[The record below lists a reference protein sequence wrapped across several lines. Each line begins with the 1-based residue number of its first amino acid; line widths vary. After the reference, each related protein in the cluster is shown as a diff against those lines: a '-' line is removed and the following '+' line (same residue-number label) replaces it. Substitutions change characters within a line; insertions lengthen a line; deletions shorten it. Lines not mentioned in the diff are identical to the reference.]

1 MGKNLKDD
9 KLYQVLD
16 QVNKK
21 KNTPAMFFSIFLK
34 YCWLIVM
41 FTLGVL
47 TVVLKEIIDWL
58 KV

>member
-21 KNTPAMFFSIFLK
+21 KITPAMFFSIFLK

-47 TVVLKEIIDWL
+47 TVVLKEIID
-58 KV
+58 

>member
-9 KLYQVLD
+9 KLHQVLD

-21 KNTPAMFFSIFLK
+21 KITPAMFFSIFLK